1 VLRRIG
7 KYELIK
13 EVARGSTGTVYLSHD
28 PYCRRDVA
36 IKVYRSTAEV
46 DSLRARAFRQMF
58 LSEARLIGL
67 LQHPNILPIFDAGE
81 ENGLCYVV
89 TEFVHGARTL
99 ATYCDE
105 HNLLPIDTVVEIVYH
120 AARALGHAHGRGV
133 IHRDIKP
140 SNLMLNVA
148 SELRLV
154 DFGIA
159 LGPDG
164 LGSGIEGI
172 AGSPSYM
179 SPEQV
184 QSAQLSHRSDLYSLG
199 AVLYELLTGVRP
211 FEAQSLT
218 KLMHQIVYAT
228 PPPLH
233 IRRAG
238 IPEALEQVVMT
249 ALAKDPERR
258 YSSGQAFALAL
269 ARVHQELRAEERH
282 LEPQD
287 RLVVLRRLPF
297 FHDFSHAEI
306 AEILRASDWEEHAD
320 GSEVI
325 REGEVEDRYYITVMG
340 CLSVLKDDRIIAD
353 LVPGDCFGEA
363 ASVQGARRQAT
374 IKASGAVTVLRVSC
388 ARLEQA
394 SPACQLHFS
403 KVFLRT
409 LVRRLQGSS

>member
-46 DSLRARAFRQMF
+46 DSVRARAFRQMF

-120 AARALGHAHGRGV
+120 AARALGYAHGRGV

-233 IRRAG
+233 VRRPE
-238 IPEALEQVVMT
+238 IPEALEQIVMT

-282 LEPQD
+282 LEPQE

-306 AEILRASDWEEHAD
+306 AEILRASDWEEHAE

-353 LVPGDCFGEA
+353 LGPGDCFGEA
-363 ASVQGARRQAT
+363 ASIQGARRQAT